1 MKFYYAIIIK
11 PLLSITI
18 QYIVKRS
25 YVIYIILLPVG
36 SCCSFKNLSQWYF
49 QKKKTE
55 LLCKQ
60 NYLYEISVTYT

>member
-11 PLLSITI
+11 PPLSITI

-36 SCCSFKNLSQWYF
+36 SSRSFKNLSQ
-49 QKKKTE
+49 
-55 LLCKQ
+55 
-60 NYLYEISVTYT
+60 